1 MQNLIDQTC
10 CFTGH
15 RQLSEEIMIDL
26 QRSLEKEIVQMMHA
40 GICCF
45 CAGGARGFDMLAE
58 STVLR
63 IKQDYPQVRLEIIV
77 PVRGQ
82 AKNWTKRE
90 QVQYDSI
97 LQKADRVVCLSELYD
112 RGCMQVRNRY
122 LVNQS
127 SKCICYLE
135 KNTGGTKYTVDY
147 ALSKNLQ
154 VINLADCSR
163 LQ

>member
-1 MQNLIDQTC
+1 
-10 CFTGH
+10 
-15 RQLSEEIMIDL
+15 
-26 QRSLEKEIVQMMHA
+26 
-40 GICCF
+40 
-45 CAGGARGFDMLAE
+45 
-58 STVLR
+58 
-63 IKQDYPQVRLEIIV
+63 
-77 PVRGQ
+77 
-82 AKNWTKRE
+82 
-90 QVQYDSI
+90 
-97 LQKADRVVCLSELYD
+97 
-112 RGCMQVRNRY
+112 MQVRNRY

>member
-1 MQNLIDQTC
+1 MSFYRAQA
-10 CFTGH
+10 
-15 RQLSEEIMIDL
+15 
-26 QRSLEKEIVQMMHA
+26 IVRGNRDRFA
-40 GICCF
+40 TIFRKRNCPNDACGYLLFLC
-45 CAGGARGFDMLAE
+45 GWGRGFDMLAE

-77 PVRGQ
+77 PFRGQ

-154 VINLADCSR
+154 VINLADCSC

>member
-1 MQNLIDQTC
+1 MQNLVDQTC
-10 CFTGH
+10 RFTGH
-15 RQLSEEIMIDL
+15 RQLSEEIVIDL
-26 QRSLEKEIVQMMHA
+26 QRSLEKEIDPNDA
-40 GICCF
+40 CGYLLFLC
-45 CAGGARGFDMLAE
+45 GWGRGFDMLAE

-77 PVRGQ
+77 PFRGQ

-135 KNTGGTKYTVDY
+135 KNTGGTKVYGGLC
-147 ALSKNLQ
+147 AFKNLQ